1 MKKLIFT
8 VICFILGFT
17 SLKAQTGVIDE
28 PITST
33 TGWTAGTGYTL
44 SEGTSGTE
52 LEVVCSS
59 VGTTYQIFQYKFTSQ
74 NISANPYVQISVR
87 NPNSSSVKLRIDL
100 QDVNGYVTNT
110 SPVSYILA
118 ANSSYSTYNF
128 DFTGRF
134 TQTYPNTQTVN
145 SASIVSVNIY
155 INPGGS
161 TGFSGTVYFD
171 SLRVG
176 SDAIIPPPPAGIKL
190 NQVGFY
196 PTQNKIAIA
205 AELTAADSFYVVS
218 STQTDTLFRGL
229 LGTAAKW
236 VYSGETAQVADFTAF
251 DSVGG
256 TFYITADS
264 LYSFPFTIAAEVHNA
279 VAKGLL
285 KSYYYNRASEAIVS
299 PWGESWTRAEGHAD
313 KTVYI
318 DTTASTTDR
327 PTGTVI
333 SSPKGW
339 YDAGDYNKY
348 VVNAGITTYTIL
360 ALYEH
365 FPSYF
370 DTLNTNIPESSN
382 NIPDILD
389 EALWEIRWLLTAQD
403 TNSGGVYHKI
413 TDPSFDA
420 LTDLPSQDNQKRY
433 AVYMGTAA
441 TLDFAAVMAQAYRI
455 FSDSG
460 TSQLAQNLPGLADS
474 CLKAAIKAYNWA
486 KLNPNVTVTGNPS
499 NISTGTYADGTLT
512 DEHAWARMELYA
524 ALRQDS
530 LYQHA
535 DIASPSPGFWI
546 PGWQTV
552 NTLGL
557 VTLVNYRYRLNTAG
571 YADTA
576 TMKSQLL
583 TLAGYYLSTYNSSA
597 YKVAMGQSSG
607 DFDWG
612 SNANVGNQ
620 GLVLLQAYR
629 LTGNNEYLNAALSN
643 LDYVLGRNGT
653 FYSFIT
659 GFGSKPPTSPQ
670 HRTSDALMNLHPGL
684 APVPGLV
691 VGGANPG
698 QQDDC
703 PGYTSSYPGSSY
715 LDTECSY
722 STNEPAIN
730 YTSAVT
736 YLAGGMEAILLGAS
750 YTPPY
755 TAPPANVTETTSIT
769 AANSSA
775 ATVNLFPNPAKDQVT
790 VQFNGA
796 GTSQITVTDM
806 TGRTAI
812 NESVSGSGLVDA
824 TLNIAQLNKG
834 IYIVTVVTTQST
846 TTQKL
851 VVQ

>member
-1 MKKLIFT
+1 MRKYIFT
-8 VICFILGFT
+8 TLCLLLGFT
-17 SLKAQTGVIDE
+17 LLKAQTGLTDE

-44 SEGTSGTE
+44 SEATDGTE
-52 LEVVCSS
+52 LEVICTS
-59 VGTTYQIFQYKFTSQ
+59 VGTTYQIFQYGFAAQ
-74 NISANPYVQISVR
+74 NLSSNPYLQISVR
-87 NPNSSSVKLRIDL
+87 NPGTSTVKLRIDL
-100 QDVNGYVTNT
+100 QDANGYVTNT
-110 SPVSYILA
+110 SPVSFILPAKSNYI
-118 ANSSYSTYNF
+118 TYNF

-145 SASIVSVNIY
+145 SAAITSVNIY

-161 TGFSGTVYFD
+161 TGYSGTVYFD
-171 SLRVG
+171 SLRIG

-190 NQVGFY
+190 NQIGFY
-196 PTQNKIAIA
+196 PGQNKIAIA
-205 AELTAADSFYVVS
+205 TETTKDSFYLVS
-218 STQTDTLFRGL
+218 SSKLDTLYRGL
-229 LGTAAKW
+229 LGTASKW
-236 VYSGETAQVADFTAF
+236 VYSGETTQIANFTSF
-251 DSVGG
+251 DSVG
-256 TFYITADS
+256 TYYITTDS
-264 LYSFPFTIAAEVHNA
+264 LYSYPFSIAPQVHNK
-279 VAKGLL
+279 VTKGLL

-299 PWGESWTRAEGHAD
+299 PWGESWTRAEGHPD

-318 DTTASTTDR
+318 DATAATSDR

-348 VVNAGITTYTIL
+348 VVNAGITTYSIL
-360 ALYEH
+360 ALFEH

-370 DTLNTNIPESSN
+370 DTLVTNIPESSN

-441 TLDFAAVMAQAYRI
+441 TLDFTAVMAQAYRI
-455 FSDSG
+455 FSDSENYM
-460 TSQLAQNLPGLADS
+460 LAQKLPGLADS
-474 CLKAAIKAYNWA
+474 CLKAAIRAYNWA
-486 KLNPNVTVTGNPS
+486 KANPNVTVTGNPS

-512 DEHAWARMELYA
+512 DEKAWARMELYA
-524 ALRQDS
+524 ALRMDT
-530 LYQHA
+530 LYNHS
-535 DIASPSPGFWI
+535 DIASPAPSFWI

-557 VTLVNYRYRLNTAG
+557 MTLVHYRKELNTAG
-571 YADTA
+571 YADTT
-576 TMKSQLL
+576 TMKNQLL
-583 TLAGYYLSTYNSSA
+583 SVANNYYASYASSA
-597 YKVAMGQSSG
+597 YRVAMGQSSG

-612 SNANVGNQ
+612 SNANAGNQ
-620 GLVLLQAYR
+620 GMVLLEAYR
-629 LTGNNEYLNAALSN
+629 LTGNSDYLNAALSN

-659 GFGSKPPTSPQ
+659 GFGSKPPLNPQ
-670 HRTSDALMNLHPGL
+670 HRTSDALMALHGG
-684 APVPGLV
+684 APVLGLV

-736 YLAGGMEAILLGAS
+736 YLAGGMEAVLLGAS

-755 TAPPANVTETTSIT
+755 TAPPSNSVTAIV
-769 AANSSA
+769 APANSNNVS
-775 ATVNLFPNPAKDQVT
+775 VNLFPNPAKNQVT
-790 VQFNGA
+790 VEFKANGA
-796 GTSQITVTDM
+796 AQIIVTDM
-806 TGRTAI
+806 TGKSVV
-812 NESVSGSGLVDA
+812 NESINGNGVVDA
-824 TLNIAQLNKG
+824 AVNIESLNTG
-834 IYIVTVVTTQST
+834 IYFVSVITAQGATTK
-846 TTQKL
+846 KL